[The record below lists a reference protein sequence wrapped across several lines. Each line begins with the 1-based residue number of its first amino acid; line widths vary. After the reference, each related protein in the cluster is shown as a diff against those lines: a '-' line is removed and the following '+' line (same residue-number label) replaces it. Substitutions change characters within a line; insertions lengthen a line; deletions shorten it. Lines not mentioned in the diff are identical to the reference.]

1 MYDAP
6 PTQSPHLHAAPP
18 PPKPSSPRAAPSLQ
32 QWTPKI
38 SGTGAGPAAVAGSV
52 AAACAKFDTLDTI
65 FQAELD
71 AARTRLTVEPTL
83 QLGASDAVSASSG
96 SEAVAGSRCA
106 PSSQASLHQ
115 TAPSPSL
122 SSTLSAL
129 VQTQKLLARQ
139 HARLSSVSGS
149 GSEAGSVAA
158 DGACSAS
165 DQPPSPMPPWSW
177 MPWSWM
183 PPPGLP
189 PPGLPPPGYTQSPG
203 VPPPGSLKASGAEP
217 VSGLASVPMPP
228 PLMPPGMLQPP
239 GVPPPPIPHASLGPS
254 WVRAGT
260 FLNSFPAKRQRGRQL
275 NPSARKRAA
284 KRARDADDS

>member
-1 MYDAP
+1 MADARPARALLPRPQCSTVSMIYDAP

-139 HARLSSVSGS
+139 HARLSSRSQ
-149 GSEAGSVAA
+149 
-158 DGACSAS
+158 D
-165 DQPPSPMPPWSW
+165 
-177 MPWSWM
+177 
-183 PPPGLP
+183 
-189 PPGLPPPGYTQSPG
+189 
-203 VPPPGSLKASGAEP
+203 
-217 VSGLASVPMPP
+217 
-228 PLMPPGMLQPP
+228 
-239 GVPPPPIPHASLGPS
+239 
-254 WVRAGT
+254 R
-260 FLNSFPAKRQRGRQL
+260 RRGRWLQMVHVL
-275 NPSARKRAA
+275 RLISHPHRCRRGAGCRGAGCRRLACHRLACHHLATHNLLECRHLAVSRHRVRSQYQA
-284 KRARDADDS
+284 